1 MRRRILMCL
10 AVLLLLS
17 GMGAASASDVLAAQS
32 EALDLDALQDAA
44 GGYLPD
50 GALEAGIS
58 LDEGLQ
64 TILDTGSGQ
73 ISGVVRKAVRSGVLL
88 LTVVLLCGLAE
99 GLYGGMGVSQTT
111 DVVAIVG
118 ALAITAVAVADANSL
133 IGMGREAL
141 EQMETFSKIL
151 LPTIT
156 AAAAAA
162 GSPSGAVARQLATM
176 LFSDILITLIN
187 RLLLPLVYTYI
198 AACVAYAAVGNEG
211 LKRIAGTLK
220 WVVTSILT
228 VVLLVFVGYL
238 TVSGVIAGSTDA
250 VTVKA
255 AKFTMSS
262 LVPVVGGILSDAA
275 ETVLAGAGIL
285 KNAVGVFGML
295 AVLCMCVAPF
305 LQLGIHYL
313 TYKVTSALSA
323 TVSSGRVAGLI
334 DQIGGAFGLVLGIT
348 CAAMLVAL
356 AESLI
361 PAGSIRRI
369 ARLTGGL
376 VLLAAI
382 LNPLLK
388 LDTTALT
395 RALTEYKLE
404 LSAYSADLEEE
415 NEILMK
421 DIIEEQSG
429 AYIQDKA
436 AALGI
441 DCQVTVE
448 ADGEE
453 EWPIPQSV
461 TVMGSL
467 TAEQQEALER
477 TIEEDFAIPAERQ
490 RYESGDEG

>member
-1 MRRRILMCL
+1 MCL

-64 TILDTGSGQ
+64 TILNTGSGQ

-262 LVPVVGGILSDAA
+262 LVPVVGGILSDA

-334 DQIGGAFGLVLGIT
+334 DQIGGAFGLVLGMTGASALLLLISMVSAIT
-348 CAAMLVAL
+348 AVV
-356 AESLI
+356 
-361 PAGSIRRI
+361 R
-369 ARLTGGL
+369 
-376 VLLAAI
+376 
-382 LNPLLK
+382 
-388 LDTTALT
+388 
-395 RALTEYKLE
+395 
-404 LSAYSADLEEE
+404 
-415 NEILMK
+415 
-421 DIIEEQSG
+421 
-429 AYIQDKA
+429 
-436 AALGI
+436 
-441 DCQVTVE
+441 
-448 ADGEE
+448 
-453 EWPIPQSV
+453 
-461 TVMGSL
+461 
-467 TAEQQEALER
+467 
-477 TIEEDFAIPAERQ
+477 
-490 RYESGDEG
+490 

>member
-64 TILDTGSGQ
+64 TILNTGSGQ

-156 AAAAAA
+156 AA

-334 DQIGGAFGLVLGIT
+334 DQIGGAFGLVLGMTGASALLLLISMVSAIT
-348 CAAMLVAL
+348 AVV
-356 AESLI
+356 
-361 PAGSIRRI
+361 R
-369 ARLTGGL
+369 
-376 VLLAAI
+376 
-382 LNPLLK
+382 
-388 LDTTALT
+388 
-395 RALTEYKLE
+395 
-404 LSAYSADLEEE
+404 
-415 NEILMK
+415 
-421 DIIEEQSG
+421 
-429 AYIQDKA
+429 
-436 AALGI
+436 
-441 DCQVTVE
+441 
-448 ADGEE
+448 
-453 EWPIPQSV
+453 
-461 TVMGSL
+461 
-467 TAEQQEALER
+467 
-477 TIEEDFAIPAERQ
+477 
-490 RYESGDEG
+490 

>member
-156 AAAAAA
+156 AAAAA

-334 DQIGGAFGLVLGIT
+334 DQIGGAFGLVLGMTGASALLLLISMVSAIT
-348 CAAMLVAL
+348 AVV
-356 AESLI
+356 
-361 PAGSIRRI
+361 R
-369 ARLTGGL
+369 
-376 VLLAAI
+376 
-382 LNPLLK
+382 
-388 LDTTALT
+388 
-395 RALTEYKLE
+395 
-404 LSAYSADLEEE
+404 
-415 NEILMK
+415 
-421 DIIEEQSG
+421 
-429 AYIQDKA
+429 
-436 AALGI
+436 
-441 DCQVTVE
+441 
-448 ADGEE
+448 
-453 EWPIPQSV
+453 
-461 TVMGSL
+461 
-467 TAEQQEALER
+467 
-477 TIEEDFAIPAERQ
+477 
-490 RYESGDEG
+490 

>member
-64 TILDTGSGQ
+64 TILNTGSGQ

-220 WVVTSILT
+220 WVVTSVLT

-238 TVSGVIAGSTDA
+238 TVSGSKEVSSTEEPKENQKDA
-250 VTVKA
+250 KTTESDASKKDDKAEQKPVKYIRQERYSGNVSRSFYVGENLEEKDIHAKFENGTLTLTFPKELKKKA
-255 AKFTMSS
+255 AEEKHF
-262 LVPVVGGILSDAA
+262 
-275 ETVLAGAGIL
+275 
-285 KNAVGVFGML
+285 
-295 AVLCMCVAPF
+295 
-305 LQLGIHYL
+305 
-313 TYKVTSALSA
+313 
-323 TVSSGRVAGLI
+323 VS
-334 DQIGGAFGLVLGIT
+334 
-348 CAAMLVAL
+348 
-356 AESLI
+356 
-361 PAGSIRRI
+361 
-369 ARLTGGL
+369 
-376 VLLAAI
+376 
-382 LNPLLK
+382 
-388 LDTTALT
+388 
-395 RALTEYKLE
+395 
-404 LSAYSADLEEE
+404 
-415 NEILMK
+415 
-421 DIIEEQSG
+421 IEG
-429 AYIQDKA
+429 
-436 AALGI
+436 
-441 DCQVTVE
+441 
-448 ADGEE
+448 
-453 EWPIPQSV
+453 
-461 TVMGSL
+461 
-467 TAEQQEALER
+467 
-477 TIEEDFAIPAERQ
+477 
-490 RYESGDEG
+490 